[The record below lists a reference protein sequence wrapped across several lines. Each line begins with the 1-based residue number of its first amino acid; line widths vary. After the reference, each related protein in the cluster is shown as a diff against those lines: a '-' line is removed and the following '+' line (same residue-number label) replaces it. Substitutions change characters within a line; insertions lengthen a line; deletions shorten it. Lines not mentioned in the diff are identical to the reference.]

1 MEAKPQRATTIVLV
15 LATLLTGAVW
25 AFVEITDE
33 VTDGDTRGF
42 DRRILLSLRNPDDL
56 TDPIGPSWVEEM
68 GRDLTAL
75 GGVAVL
81 TLITVAAAGFEWLSG
96 RRGTALLIIL
106 AVVGA
111 LLLSQGLKSAFA
123 RPRPELVPHGSYV
136 YTASFPSGHSMLSAA
151 VYLTV
156 AGLIARALQE
166 RWAKIYIFATA
177 MLLTLLVGISR
188 VYLGVHWPTDVL
200 AGWCGGAA
208 WALVCMLIAQ
218 RLLRPREAPA

>member
-1 MEAKPQRATTIVLV
+1 MVEPDPQRGAKVVLIL
-15 LATLLTGAVW
+15 LALLTGAIW
-25 AFVEITDE
+25 AFAEISDE
-33 VTDGDTRGF
+33 VVEGETHGF
-42 DRRILLSLRNPDDL
+42 DQRILLSLRDADDL
-56 TDPIGPSWVEEM
+56 SDPVGPKWVEEM

-75 GGVAVL
+75 GGVAIL
-81 TLITVAAAGFEWLSG
+81 TLITVITAGYEFFNG
-96 RRGTALLIIL
+96 RRATALLILL

-111 LLLSQGLKSAFA
+111 LLLSQGLKSAFD

-136 YTASFPSGHSMLSAA
+136 YTKSFPSGHSMLSAA

-156 AGLIARALQE
+156 ASLVARTLRE
-166 RWAKIYIFATA
+166 RWARIYIFAA
-177 MLLTLLVGISR
+177 AVLLTFLVGISR

-218 RLLRPREAPA
+218 RLLRTREP